1 MSDAVTAAGGRPFDA
16 RYATTVLGILAG
28 MALMVTYV
36 ETMVL
41 PAISNFESFFGVYN
55 LSTIAWILSAYL
67 LVGVVVVPIFG
78 KLGDLYGKKKIL
90 LVAMGVYAVAVSVAG
105 FTPNIGDALGVAR
118 ANQIYLLIAVRAVQG
133 IGMGMFP
140 LGFAMLPEV
149 FPAARVGQAQGL
161 ISGMFAGGAAL
172 GLVGGGWIAET
183 YGWQL
188 TYHTVIPIAILVFV
202 LAAIFVRESPLYP
215 NRKLDI
221 PGVTSL
227 GLGLTFLM
235 LGITEGQYWGWLAL
249 TGGSIGG
256 VSFGVPEFFL
266 LALVA
271 FVFFVLWE
279 RRTPSP
285 VVSFEALQERNI
297 WVSNVNGMLVG
308 MTMFL
313 LFTILIILGE
323 YPSPG
328 FHLSELD
335 AGLVFIP
342 AVFGMMFGG
351 IFLGRATARFGPKP
365 VMILGF
371 SMIALGAIG
380 LAAVTPTVYEVA
392 LFAIPIMAG
401 NVGVL
406 ISMSNII
413 VLSVDPKTVGVHTGM
428 NQTFRN
434 LGSALGPVL
443 VSSILAAYS
452 YTIFAPSPVPPHAL
466 LPVFQNYHL
475 GGYQA
480 VFALVAGVGLVGA
493 LVSTALR
500 NYRFHAD
507 GTRVGEAVAT
517 IPASGRARDAR
528 ASVDANPATGAVGR

>member
-1 MSDAVTAAGGRPFDA
+1 MSEAPTRTATGLPYDAK
-16 RYATTVLGILAG
+16 YATAVLGILAG

-55 LSTIAWILSAYL
+55 LGTIAWILSAYL
-67 LVGVVVVPIFG
+67 LVGVVAVPIFG
-78 KLGDLYGKKKIL
+78 KLGDLYGKKRIL
-90 LVAMGVYAVAVSVAG
+90 LIAMGVYAVAVSVAG

-118 ANQIYLLIAVRAVQG
+118 SNQIYLLIAVRAVQG

-149 FPAARVGQAQGL
+149 FPPARVGQAQGVL
-161 ISGMFAGGAAL
+161 SGMFAGGAAL
-172 GLVGGGWIAET
+172 GLVGGGWIAQT
-183 YGWQL
+183 YGWQI
-188 TYHTVIPIAILVFV
+188 TYHTVIPIAILVLI
-202 LAAIFVRESPLYP
+202 LAAVFIRESPLYP

-227 GLGLTFLM
+227 GAGLTFLM
-235 LGITEGQYWGWLAL
+235 LGITEGQYWGWTSA
-249 TGGSIGG
+249 TGGSIGS
-256 VSFGVPEFFL
+256 VPFGVPEFFV

-271 FVFFVLWE
+271 FALFVVWE
-279 RRTPSP
+279 RRTPNP
-285 VVSFEALQERNI
+285 VVSFEALRERNI

-313 LFTILIILGE
+313 MFTILIILGE
-323 YPSPG
+323 YPAPG
-328 FHLSELD
+328 FHLSELN

-351 IFLGRATARFGPKP
+351 ILLGRATARYGPKP

-371 SMIALGAIG
+371 SMISIGAIC
-380 LAAVTPTVYEVA
+380 LAVVTPSVYEVA

-443 VSSILAAYS
+443 VSSILASYS
-452 YTIFAPSPVPPHAL
+452 YWIYAPSLIPPHAL
-466 LPVFQNYHL
+466 SPVFLNYHL
-475 GGYQA
+475 AGYQA
-480 VFALVAGVGLVGA
+480 AFALVAGVGLLGA
-493 LVSTALR
+493 VVSIAIR
-500 NYRFHAD
+500 NYRFLAD
-507 GTRVGEAVAT
+507 GSRHSESAGTPSVAPESLTRPTVS
-517 IPASGRARDAR
+517 PAETAGR
-528 ASVDANPATGAVGR
+528 